1 MTKTLPITEARHKLK
16 ELTEEF
22 AGEHEPGAVAVTRR
36 GKPVL
41 AVMPWDL
48 YETIMETLE
57 VLGDEELTESLRLSI
72 QDLRDGKTIPWEEV
86 KKDLGL

>member
-16 ELTEEF
+16 DLTEEF
-22 AGEHEPGAVAVTRR
+22 AREHEPEAVAVTKR

-41 AVMPWDL
+41 AVMPWDF
-48 YETIMETLE
+48 YETLIETLE
-57 VLGDEELTESLRLSI
+57 ILGDEDLMEGLRQSI
-72 QDLRDGKTIPWEEV
+72 LDLKEGKTIPWEEV

>member
-22 AGEHEPGAVAVTRR
+22 AEENEPGAVAVTRR

-41 AVMPWDL
+41 ALMPWDL